1 MPLSNGKKIKKEKLL
16 KNKTQIGSKKTTK
29 HIWLLSKQ
37 NASRLFDT
45 KKIIKMIK
53 MVEIREKLK
62 FSILYLATITTYITG
77 LIIVAFISFLFYA
90 IFCSNNEKNIYLKK
104 KINCSYFDR

>member
-1 MPLSNGKKIKKEKLL
+1 
-16 KNKTQIGSKKTTK
+16 
-29 HIWLLSKQ
+29 
-37 NASRLFDT
+37 
-45 KKIIKMIK
+45 

-62 FSILYLATITTYITG
+62 FSILYLATITTYITD

-104 KINCSYFDR
+104 KLIALILTVKKDLKDIWDIWKMGCHFLQTICVRAEKML